1 MQKKEDLNRGA
12 QNERELVAACLAALK
27 LDGGPLIT
35 RWTDEPTLYQAPQ
48 GIGGIKRQLCPDGI
62 ARIEFRGEELDYAV
76 EIKRLIGKNN
86 IGAILNIGKLMKK
99 QEMRLLL
106 CAPYIHP
113 LIARF
118 LREAEIDYVDETGNA
133 LIRGNTTYIQIGGN
147 KPKQKTNFTRALTA
161 TDTKLLGAY
170 LANVETEKML
180 IKDLATTAGIAIGA
194 VGKAKMKLKAHGLLA
209 NHGKRDWR
217 IQNRAKALTTF
228 AEHWGT
234 RLRPKLAPTTYMPIN
249 TDEHGPLEQRIA
261 ALGFGKHTTNLEYLI
276 GGEYAAALITQ
287 FISTDFATLHVQE
300 DQTRLLAKQ
309 MGLVPAPDGPVT
321 ILERFGT
328 YDRPASGNVAH
339 PLLVWAECLFA
350 QNERVAQAAE
360 IIYQRHL
367 IEPHE

>member
-1 MQKKEDLNRGA
+1 MQNKEDLNRAA

-35 RWTDEPTLYQAPQ
+35 RWTDEPTLHQARQ
-48 GIGGIKRQLCPDGI
+48 GIGGIQRQLCPDGI
-62 ARIEFRGEELDYAV
+62 ARIKFRGEELDYAV
-76 EIKRLIGKNN
+76 EVKRTIGKNN
-86 IGAILNIGKLMKK
+86 VGAIRKIGDLMGK
-99 QEMRLLL
+99 QGMRLLL
-106 CAPYIHP
+106 CAPYVHP
-113 LIARF
+113 HIARF
-118 LREAEIDYVDETGNA
+118 FREDGIDYVDETGNA

-147 KPKQKTNFTRALTA
+147 KPKPTTQLKGALTA

-170 LANVETEKML
+170 LADEETRGML
-180 IKDLATTAGIAIGA
+180 IKDLAATAGIAIGA

-261 ALGFGKHTTNLEYLI
+261 ALELNPNKTQLGYLI
-276 GGEYAAALITQ
+276 GGEYAAALITE
-287 FISTDFATLHVQE
+287 FIRTDFATLHVQE
-300 DQTRLLAKQ
+300 GQARLLAKQ